1 MSCPSYPGC
10 ASVPIEAGSIV
21 GSAPHEEAYLLVE
34 FRKPWPSKIKKLEGV
49 ISELRSVLKKHKGE
63 DVKMLATPRIP
74 WLPLGEGPR
83 ALLVRWDGSLAL
95 CETLEASPEAL
106 RAALALAPSGK
117 PFSCYMVCTHGSRDP
132 CCGLLG
138 VPIYRTLT
146 EAGSRPVLQVSHL
159 GGHRF
164 APVLGAFPEWKFY
177 GHLTPELSLE
187 MDKALSQ
194 GQVYLTGYRGNGRL
208 NERLQVVEAKL
219 WEEHG
224 SELLSLKQVAGNKE
238 EPQVEVSF
246 RNGERQLFHACFQ
259 RIEYEGYKSCK
270 DFKNKEI
277 SKLKLPTLKSLH
289 PASSL
294 AVQDVA
300 SP

>member
-34 FRKPWPSKIKKLEGV
+34 FRKPWPSKIKKLEGL
-49 ISELRSVLKKHKGE
+49 ISDLRSVLKRHKGE
-63 DVKMLATPRIP
+63 EVKMLATPRIP

-83 ALLVRWDGSLAL
+83 ALLIRWDGEQAL
-95 CETLEASPEAL
+95 CDTLEATPDALREAL
-106 RAALALAPSGK
+106 AAAPCGM
-117 PFSCYMVCTHGSRDP
+117 PFSCYLVCTHGSRDP

-164 APVLGAFPEWKFY
+164 APVVGAFPEWRFY

-187 MDKALSQ
+187 MDKVLSH
-194 GQVYLTGYRGNGRL
+194 GEVYLTGYRGHGRL
-208 NERLQVVEAKL
+208 KEHLQVVEAQL
-219 WEEHG
+219 WEQHG
-224 SELLSLKQVAGNKE
+224 SELLSVKQVSGNKE
-238 EPQVEVSF
+238 EAQIEVRF
-246 RNGERQLFHACFQ
+246 RNGESRLFRACFS

-270 DFKNKEI
+270 DFKNKEV
-277 SKLKLPTLKSLH
+277 SKLKLPVLQSLQSATSRM
-289 PASSL
+289 P
-294 AVQDVA
+294 
-300 SP
+300 